1 MSVAPEKRVLD
12 SMIQMSWDTIKC
24 QFRGCV
30 RVAEQRCPSCVSE
43 FYCSDHKK
51 YHSKSRHNRRDLD
64 DLGVKVCEVCTDFQ
78 VEFYCSSCNKYQC
91 FKCTQQHLHPVF
103 PCSWSRGL
111 CNAKLPWSNDF
122 INEVNK
128 YMVQYSDKKPVAQPQ
143 PQVKR
148 EEPASEPPRQQTK
161 PKDPRQAAARPQD
174 PRQNAAR
181 PQDPR
186 QKSIPVKRE
195 VISTPP
201 VAAPPVAA
209 PQAVVQPVAAP
220 PVVAA
225 PPAPRAV
232 PPLDIKPLIVPQV
245 VAPPVAT
252 PKAAATTPVA
262 VKPEPPSPLLP
273 ALDDDATSIPLPYVA
288 DNYLKGVMLDN
299 YNATNQDV
307 MRLDSEIRKL
317 AEQVRAQVSSQSM
330 QNALDANKKRNMLQQ
345 ELEIVMQR
353 RDESLAQ
360 AILYDPAILAKYD
373 ATHDPAQ
380 PGYKAPVNIPN
391 IVQRFVPFKH
401 GQCAKMEQKLVGLQK
416 QWRQVQR
423 KIDVAVAQ
431 HDIQG
436 MESLQLEMDQLE
448 KQMMAE
454 DAKRGAEF
462 VEISVFS
469 ERVRQLVAQY
479 RAEQQ

>member
-1 MSVAPEKRVLD
+1 
-12 SMIQMSWDTIKC
+12 
-24 QFRGCV
+24 
-30 RVAEQRCPSCVSE
+30 
-43 FYCSDHKK
+43 
-51 YHSKSRHNRRDLD
+51 
-64 DLGVKVCEVCTDFQ
+64 
-78 VEFYCSSCNKYQC
+78 
-91 FKCTQQHLHPVF
+91 
-103 PCSWSRGL
+103 
-111 CNAKLPWSNDF
+111 
-122 INEVNK
+122 
-128 YMVQYSDKKPVAQPQ
+128 MVQYSDKKPVAQPQ